1 MIESI
6 IVVPNMDETKIGK
19 VLPVIMNEKQ
29 FKSAKSLI
37 KDICSNYD
45 GSTGGCLLLD
55 NGFVIPCPQM
65 ARQSIVCKFFRDVL
79 LEDKRA
85 KELKAEIYKPENRRV
100 CAICGGHFQ
109 ALSNRAKFCAKCAK
123 EQQKKKAAE
132 RKRKQ
137 RG

>member
-1 MIESI
+1 MGIVSILIESEI
-6 IVVPNMDETKIGK
+6 EREK
-19 VLPVIMNEKQ
+19 VLPVVMKEKQ

-37 KDICSNYD
+37 KDTCSNYD
-45 GSTGGCLLLD
+45 SSTGGCIMLD
-55 NGFVIPCPQM
+55 NGFVVPCPQM

-85 KELKAEIYKPENRRV
+85 KELKTEIYRPESWKV
-100 CAICGGHFQ
+100 CAACGGHFH
-109 ALSNRAKFCAKCAK
+109 ALSNRAKFCAKCSK